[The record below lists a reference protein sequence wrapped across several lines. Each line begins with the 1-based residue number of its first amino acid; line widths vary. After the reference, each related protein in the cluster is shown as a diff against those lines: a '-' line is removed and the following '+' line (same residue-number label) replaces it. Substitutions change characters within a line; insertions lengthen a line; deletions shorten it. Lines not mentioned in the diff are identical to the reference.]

1 MGILLAKFKETV
13 LSVLPVVLLVSYLHF
28 TLVPLPTESYYR
40 FLIGSGFIMLGLS
53 IFLFG
58 VDLAI
63 SPVGNAIG
71 SQIARKKS
79 LVIIISA
86 GLILGFFINIAEP
99 DLFVLAV
106 QIEEATNSLLNVA
119 TILVVVSFGIGIMVA
134 IGLLRIVFQ
143 IPLRVMLFIIYG
155 LILILAFLAPN
166 DLLGIAFDSGGAT
179 TGSMTV
185 PFILALGLGVASVH
199 GGKKGEEDA
208 FGLIAVA
215 SGGPMLA
222 VLIMTLI
229 KGIKGLSGSGGSE
242 AVFENGLFLPFLHQS
257 VHISFEVALALLP
270 LVVLTFLAQFFML
283 KLSKKPFHR
292 ILKGF
297 LYTYVGFVF
306 FLTGVTAGFMEAGQ
320 KLGSAVANY
329 PVWVVLIIGF
339 LIGLLVILAE
349 PSVHILTIQI
359 EDITGGSISKNKIMA
374 ALAIGVSLAI
384 VLSLLRFYIA
394 PLELWHLLLVLYF
407 FALFL
412 TLFCPPLFTGIAFD
426 SGGVASGPM
435 TATFVLAFVQG
446 LALSEGG
453 TLLDAFGTIAMVALT
468 PLITLQFFGLIYT
481 YKLRKKKEGETL

>member
-13 LSVLPVVLLVSYLHF
+13 LSVLPVVLLVALLHL
-28 TLVPLPTESYYR
+28 TLTPLPMESFLR
-40 FLIGSGFIMLGLS
+40 FLIGSGIITLGLS
-53 IFLFG
+53 VFLFG

-79 LVIIISA
+79 LTLIVAS

-106 QIEEATNSLLNVA
+106 QIEEATQGLLAVA
-119 TILVVVSFGIGIMVA
+119 LILVVVSLGIGIMVA
-134 IGLLRIVFQ
+134 TGLLRIVFQ
-143 IPLRVMLFIIYG
+143 VPLRVMLFLIYG
-155 LILILAFLAPN
+155 LIFILTVLAPR

-208 FGLIAVA
+208 FGLIAIA
-215 SGGPMLA
+215 SAGPMLT
-222 VLIMTLI
+222 VLVMTLV

-242 AVFENGLFLPFLHQS
+242 SVFEGGLILPFLHQG
-257 VHISFEVALALLP
+257 VHISLEVALALLP
-270 LVVLTFLAQFFML
+270 LLVLTFLAQGFML
-283 KLSKKPFHR
+283 KLSKRRFRR

-297 LYTYVGFVF
+297 LYTYIGFVF

-320 KLGSAVANY
+320 KLGSLIADY
-329 PVWVVLIIGF
+329 PVWVVLVIGF
-339 LIGLLVILAE
+339 LIGSLVILAE

-359 EDITGGSISKNKIMA
+359 EDITGGSISKNKIMM
-374 ALAIGVSLAI
+374 ALALGVSLAI
-384 VLSLLRFYIA
+384 VLSLLRFYIVS
-394 PLELWHLLLVLYF
+394 LELWHLLLVLYG
-407 FALFL
+407 FALIL

-446 LALSEGG
+446 LALKEGG
-453 TLLDAFGTIAMVALT
+453 SLLDAFGTIAMVALT
-468 PLITLQFFGLIYT
+468 PLITLQLFGLVYA
-481 YKLRKKKEGETL
+481 YKLRKKKARESF

>member
-1 MGILLAKFKETV
+1 MGILLAKLKETV
-13 LSVLPVVLLVSYLHF
+13 LSVLPVVVLVALLHL
-28 TLVPLPTESYYR
+28 TLTPLPMESFLR
-40 FLIGSGFIMLGLS
+40 FLIGSGIITLGLS

-63 SPVGNAIG
+63 SPVGSAIG

-79 LVIIISA
+79 LTLIVVA

-106 QIEEATNSLLNVA
+106 QIEEATNGLLAVA
-119 TILVVVSFGIGIMVA
+119 LILVVVSLGIGIMVA
-134 IGLLRIVFQ
+134 TGLLRIVFQ
-143 IPLRVMLFIIYG
+143 VPLRVMLFLIYG
-155 LILILAFLAPN
+155 LIFLLTVLAPR

-208 FGLIAVA
+208 FGLIAIA

-222 VLIMTLI
+222 VLVMTLV

-242 AVFENGLFLPFLHQS
+242 SVFEGGLVLPFLHQG
-257 VHISFEVALALLP
+257 VHISLEVALALLP
-270 LVVLTFLAQFFML
+270 LLVLTFLAQGFML
-283 KLSKKPFHR
+283 KLSKRRFRR

-297 LYTYVGFVF
+297 LYTYIGFVF

-320 KLGSAVANY
+320 KLGSLIADY

-359 EDITGGSISKNKIMA
+359 EDITGGSISKNKIMM
-374 ALAIGVSLAI
+374 ALALGVSLAI
-384 VLSLLRFYIA
+384 VLSLLRFYVSA
-394 PLELWHLLLVLYF
+394 LELWHLLLVLYG
-407 FALFL
+407 FALIL

-446 LALSEGG
+446 LALKEGSS
-453 TLLDAFGTIAMVALT
+453 LLDAFGTIAMVALT
-468 PLITLQFFGLIYT
+468 PLITLQLFGLFYA
-481 YKLRKKKEGETL
+481 YKLRKKKARESF